1 LFQSLSASRGEVFFK
16 LRVPSSLPYLFAAF
30 KVAMPLSVVGTVVA
44 EWFSGDRGLGR
55 VIYVANSNL
64 NMATAFAGIFA
75 LAVIGVGLYLATAV
89 IEKRVLFWHES
100 NQEPR

>member
-1 LFQSLSASRGEVFFK
+1 L
-16 LRVPSSLPYLFAAF
+16 
-30 KVAMPLSVVGTVVA
+30 PLSVVGTVVA

-75 LAVIGVGLYLATAV
+75 LAVIGVGLYV
-89 IEKRVLFWHES
+89 ITTFIEGRVLFWHES
-100 NQEPR
+100 NRDLG